1 MNAGAAAAPAVR
13 QRGDAAAPPPP
24 AALLFVHADTRLPP
38 DAVTLVR
45 DALSARRVV
54 GGGFVSLIE
63 TRGRT
68 WWGQSLHNVAKTFY
82 LPLLLRPRSYFA
94 GLRVLFG
101 DQCIF
106 VRTDAFR
113 AVGGFDEAVPI
124 MEDADL
130 CLKLHA
136 AGPPGQLPGSPPA
149 TPSTLP
155 GRFLRPPPLF
165 SRPRGRLV
173 QLNRSVNTDGRRF
186 LVWGN
191 ERAVLTHFAVGIAW
205 YAGCTKSQMI
215 EVYDWLYGDIRAR
228 INSLQ

>member
-13 QRGDAAAPPPP
+13 QRRGVAAPPPP

-68 WWGQSLHNVAKTFY
+68 WWGQSLHNVAKTHY
-82 LPLLLRPRSYFA
+82 LPLVLRPRSYLA

-106 VRTDAFR
+106 ARTDAFR

-136 AGPPGQLPGSPPA
+136 AGPPSPRLPGSPPPPP
-149 TPSTLP
+149 PSTTA
-155 GRFLRPPPLF
+155 GRFLTPPPLF
-165 SRPRGRLV
+165 ARPRGRLV

-205 YAGCTKSQMI
+205 YWGASQAGMRA
-215 EVYDWLYGDIRAR
+215 VYDHLYGDIRAQLAR
-228 INSLQ
+228 